1 MDKIIYSLLKL
12 LDDNMYSYAKSDIM
26 FQFGTKVALPI
37 LTKLAEHPHNIEEVG
52 LLRNKMLQIVD
63 LALSMETL
71 KPYQHTE
78 QRSAIFMLFKPYY
91 YKDTLDDHILKGF
104 HFLEN
109 AYSKESYN
117 FDNNTLPPMYVRET
131 IQFML
136 KLLESLR
143 GEGFKSVIMRKIL
156 NYDLG
161 QTNGYG
167 DISKFADRNYVEC
180 CTIAQL
186 LGWFEPG
193 TASQVAFFT
202 QCKSL
207 DGLKK
212 IGKYDDDDYRS
223 TVTSDDLRLTQEFLD
238 KE

>member
-1 MDKIIYSLLKL
+1 
-12 LDDNMYSYAKSDIM
+12 
-26 FQFGTKVALPI
+26 
-37 LTKLAEHPHNIEEVG
+37 
-52 LLRNKMLQIVD
+52 
-63 LALSMETL
+63 
-71 KPYQHTE
+71 
-78 QRSAIFMLFKPYY
+78 
-91 YKDTLDDHILKGF
+91 
-104 HFLEN
+104 
-109 AYSKESYN
+109 
-117 FDNNTLPPMYVRET
+117 MYVRET

-136 KLLESLR
+136 KLLQSLR
-143 GEGFKSVIMRKIL
+143 GEEFKSVIMRKIL
-156 NYDLG
+156 NCDIG

-223 TVTSDDLRLTQEFLD
+223 TVTSDELRLTKEFLN
-238 KE
+238 EE